1 MPMFVYHA
9 DCVGQET
16 NCLYRHRVEIT
27 DEASLLEAVCH
38 DYVCAEYRGGYR
50 SKENFISSNCLAADF
65 DNDHSENPADWIHPR
80 QIVDALPRV
89 TVAIHYSRNHMRIKK
104 GKPAR
109 PKFHAMIAIDEVTD
123 AAAYAAM
130 KRKLAEML
138 PFADPNAL
146 DAARFFF
153 GTEDPLVEFYPGE
166 RTLNELLTEEEP
178 DFDANMPA
186 GTYGERLILEGSRNG
201 TLSRRAAKIVKRFG
215 YTEEAHEIF
224 LKEAAK
230 CVPPLEDDELQKIW
244 RSAARVADWAQKQ
257 PGYIPPKEF
266 NAIGGLKPDDYSD
279 VGQAKM
285 IATDCGAELAFT
297 PATDYLRFTGK
308 RWEESKTK
316 ALGLVIDFLDRQLAD
331 AELCLELATKR
342 LTDLGVGEAAIAAG
356 GKTLEKMIPRGA
368 MDAYAQ
374 YLSAKAYFAFVM
386 KRRDMKYIQA
396 AMQSARPMVEV
407 DQDEL
412 DRRENLL
419 NCPDGTYD
427 LSKGMNGRQDH
438 DAGDFI
444 TKMTAAAP
452 GDKGE
457 ALWKDALEKIFRG
470 DAELIDY
477 VQRTVGLAAVGE
489 VYQEA
494 MIIAYGK
501 GSNGK
506 STFWNTIAEVMGS
519 YSGKISADTL
529 TVGCKRNVKPELAE
543 VRGQRLVIA
552 SELEEGQRL
561 STSIVKQL
569 CSTDLIEAEKKYK
582 DPFKF
587 RPTHTLVLYTNHL
600 PKVGATDD
608 GIWRRL
614 IVIPFG
620 AKITGSGDIKN
631 YAKYLVA
638 NAGPAIM
645 KWIIEGAEKAI
656 RDNFKLQLPKCVEA
670 AIAAYKAE
678 NDWMAHFLEACCEV
692 GPDLEEKSGELY
704 SAYRAYAMRSNEF
717 CRSTTEFYTD
727 LEQRGFTRVKLR
739 NGRIVRGLRLNDP
752 DSEF

>member
-1 MPMFVYHA
+1 
-9 DCVGQET
+9 
-16 NCLYRHRVEIT
+16 
-27 DEASLLEAVCH
+27 
-38 DYVCAEYRGGYR
+38 
-50 SKENFISSNCLAADF
+50 
-65 DNDHSENPADWIHPR
+65 
-80 QIVDALPRV
+80 
-89 TVAIHYSRNHMRIKK
+89 
-104 GKPAR
+104 
-109 PKFHAMIAIDEVTD
+109 
-123 AAAYAAM
+123 
-130 KRKLAEML
+130 
-138 PFADPNAL
+138 
-146 DAARFFF
+146 
-153 GTEDPLVEFYPGE
+153 
-166 RTLNELLTEEEP
+166 
-178 DFDANMPA
+178 
-186 GTYGERLILEGSRNG
+186 
-201 TLSRRAAKIVKRFG
+201 
-215 YTEEAHEIF
+215 
-224 LKEAAK
+224 
-230 CVPPLEDDELQKIW
+230 
-244 RSAARVADWAQKQ
+244 
-257 PGYIPPKEF
+257 
-266 NAIGGLKPDDYSD
+266 
-279 VGQAKM
+279 
-285 IATDCGAELAFT
+285 
-297 PATDYLRFTGK
+297 
-308 RWEESKTK
+308 
-316 ALGLVIDFLDRQLAD
+316 
-331 AELCLELATKR
+331 
-342 LTDLGVGEAAIAAG
+342 
-356 GKTLEKMIPRGA
+356 

-374 YLSAKAYFAFVM
+374 FLSAKAYFAFVM

-427 LSKGMNGRQDH
+427 LSKGMNGKQDH

-452 GDKGE
+452 GDEGE

-656 RDNFKLQLPKCVEA
+656 RDDFKLQLPKCVEA